1 MSLFKKIG
9 ALAFFFLT
17 VLLVQWGYFV
27 SVYSSVVQ
35 NSSSVELM
43 VVYSGYTTLFQVW
56 DKANEFKPAKLLI
69 SGVDWPMNE
78 ITATRPK
85 EWISPKLLVEG
96 RARTTDQNAR
106 YSAPLIRTSGVNSIV
121 LLRPWFHLP
130 RALFLTRLYLRGS
143 GIQVT
148 PVFLGGLPADW
159 WLRKEFWFEMIK
171 FWGSLFRVGLA
182 GLGIEEWPQHLG
194 KWSF

>member
-1 MSLFKKIG
+1 MRRVLALFP
-9 ALAFFFLT
+9 AV
-17 VLLVQWGYFV
+17 VLLIQWLFFASVYLPIVQNPV
-27 SVYSSVVQ
+27 SVK
-35 NSSSVELM
+35 LM

-56 DKANEFKPAKLLI
+56 EKADELKPAEVLI

-78 ITATRPK
+78 ITATTPK
-85 EWISPKLLVEG
+85 GRVLPKLVVEG

-106 YSAPLIRTSGVNSIV
+106 YSAPLIRTSGANSVV

-130 RALFLTRLYLRGS
+130 RALFLTRFYLRGS

-148 PVFLGGLPADW
+148 PVSLDRLPADW

-182 GLGIEEWPQHLG
+182 GFGIEEWPQHLG